1 MLAAGMLFFVVPGAQ
16 ELLEDAVHFL
26 ADGHTAHEAG
36 HADEQPGHCCS
47 GLFHVCPCH
56 ANAVADLANVS
67 VVPSVAAL
75 TLVFLV
81 HEADGFRPGFHTIPF
96 RPPTVLA

>member
-1 MLAAGMLFFVVPGAQ
+1 MLFIAVPGLQ
-16 ELLEDAVHFL
+16 EMLEDAVHFI

-56 ANAVADLANVS
+56 AHAVAEVQSVS
-67 VVPSVAAL
+67 LVPSLHAP
-75 TLVFLV
+75 TLVVMV
-81 HEADGFRPGFHTIPF
+81 HDTDGVRPGFHATPF
-96 RPPTVLA
+96 RPPTALT